1 MKDENTPYLVPKIS
15 SKTKRQL
22 ERRERRRM
30 FYNPFRKI
38 RKLENR
44 LRSKEL
50 KIKILQADIDSL
62 KYPSQNHAP
71 GAFCSGCDY
80 LVYGATWEN
89 GWGYLQYHCK
99 LDNHCKDRRDPSIDL
114 VEGCKNEKW

>member
-1 MKDENTPYLVPKIS
+1 MGNENTPCLVPKIF

-22 ERRERRRM
+22 GRKERQQV
-30 FYNPFRKI
+30 FYNPFKKI

-62 KYPSQNHAP
+62 KDSSQNHEP
-71 GAFCSGCDY
+71 GAFCSGCDH
-80 LVYGATWEN
+80 LVCESTWEN
-89 GWGYLQYHCK
+89 GWGYLQYRCK
-99 LDNHCKDRRDPSIDL
+99 LDNHCKDRRDPSFNPVD
-114 VEGCKNEKW
+114 GCKNEN